1 VTAVAVLLGL
11 GFAVGVSLITSGLA
25 RPSRSQ
31 HPRRTNARRA
41 DSRTRYVRAVAFGVA
56 VLVATRWPVAAL
68 ACAVLGWVSPELTG
82 GRSERDAGVA
92 RTEAIATWT
101 EMLRDTIAAAHGLE
115 AAIAATSP
123 VAPAPIRRE
132 VLALSIAVERESLPT
147 ALARLAED
155 LAHPIADLVV
165 ASLAV
170 AATESVRELADLLG
184 TLAQAA
190 RDEAAM
196 QLRVEAARA
205 RMRTA
210 VQLIAACTV
219 CTAVGLVAL
228 NPTYVTVYAGAPGQA
243 TLAVISICWGVALWW
258 LAHMSRF
265 RTPERFLFDNSAIA
279 GARR

>member
-1 VTAVAVLLGL
+1 VTAAAVLLGVGSAL
-11 GFAVGVSLITSGLA
+11 GVLLIISGVAQRDTSAG
-25 RPSRSQ
+25 PSRTPAQRSEL
-31 HPRRTNARRA
+31 
-41 DSRTRYVRAVAFGVA
+41 RTRSVRACALGVP
-56 VLVATRWPVAAL
+56 VLVATRWPVAAA
-68 ACAVLGWVSPELTG
+68 ACGLLGWVSPELAG

-101 EMLRDTIAAAHGLE
+101 EMLRDTIAAAHGIE
-115 AAIAATSP
+115 GAIAATSP
-123 VAPAPIRRE
+123 VAPAPVRRE
-132 VLALSIAVERESLPT
+132 VLALSIAVGREPLPT
-147 ALARLAED
+147 ALRRLAED

-165 ASLAV
+165 ASLTV
-170 AATESVRELADLLG
+170 AATESVRDLTDLLG

-196 QLRVEAARA
+196 QLRVEAART

-210 VQLIAACTV
+210 VQVIAGCTV

-228 NPTYVTVYAGAPGQA
+228 NPTYVTVYASAIGQA

-265 RTPERFLFDNSAIA
+265 RTPERFLFDNATTA
-279 GARR
+279 GARP

>member
-1 VTAVAVLLGL
+1 VTVLAVGIGVGCAFGVLLVL
-11 GFAVGVSLITSGLA
+11 SGLE
-25 RPSRSQ
+25 RDDRSER
-31 HPRRTNARRA
+31 PRRTSAQRST
-41 DSRTRYVRAVAFGVA
+41 SRTRLVRAIALGGV
-56 VLVATRWPVAAL
+56 VLMATRWPVAAL
-68 ACAVLGWVSPELTG
+68 AFAVLGWVSPELAG

-132 VLALSIAVERESLPT
+132 VLALSIAVEREPLPT
-147 ALARLAED
+147 ALGRLAGD

-165 ASLAV
+165 AALAV
-170 AATESVRELADLLG
+170 AATESIRDLTDLLG

-210 VQLIAACTV
+210 VQIIASCTV

-228 NPTYVTVYAGAPGQA
+228 NPSYVTVYASATGQM
-243 TLAVISICWGVALWW
+243 TLAVIAICWGVALWW

-265 RTPERFLFDNSAIA
+265 RTPERFLFDHATTS
-279 GARR
+279 GARP